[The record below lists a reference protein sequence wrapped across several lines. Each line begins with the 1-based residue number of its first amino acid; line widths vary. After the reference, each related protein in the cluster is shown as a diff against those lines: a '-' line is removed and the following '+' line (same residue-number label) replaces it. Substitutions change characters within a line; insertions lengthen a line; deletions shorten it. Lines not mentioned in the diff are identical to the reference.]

1 MTTTT
6 TCDQLIR
13 RGGWAE
19 EALQPR
25 CAFPIGP
32 RNTWSNAAY
41 IVVALILLATLGTA
55 PQTVVMAAAL
65 TALGLGSGL
74 YHGFKTIWA
83 NRLDHV
89 GMYMVFGALSVYG
102 IMGRHAAA
110 PALMVVTGVLLAG
123 LFTYTG
129 IKASLD
135 IQMGVLFYFTMLPA
149 FVFGDPKVAGAALA
163 LFLLGFGAWQLD
175 KRRSPLI
182 GLWGHALWHI
192 LTAPAIGL
200 MYVALYEG
208 GR

>member
-1 MTTTT
+1 MTNV
-6 TCDQLIR
+6 TCDHLIR

-19 EALQPR
+19 EALRPR
-25 CAFPIGP
+25 CTFPIGP
-32 RNTWSNAAY
+32 RNTWSNTAY
-41 IVVALILLATLGTA
+41 IAVGATLLLTLGYT
-55 PQTVVMAAAL
+55 PQTAVMAGAL
-65 TALGLGSGL
+65 TMLGIGSGL

-89 GMYMVFGALSVYG
+89 GMYLVFGALSVYG

-110 PALMVVTGVLLAG
+110 PYLMLVTGALLAG

-129 IKASLD
+129 IRASLD

-149 FVFGDPKVAGAALA
+149 FVFGDAKLAGGALA

-182 GLWGHALWHI
+182 GLWGHALWHL
-192 LTAPAIGL
+192 LTAPAIGM
-200 MYVALYEG
+200 MYLALYG
-208 GR
+208 GTR

>member
-1 MTTTT
+1 MTTS
-6 TCDQLIR
+6 CDHLIR

-19 EALQPR
+19 EALLGSCTP
-25 CAFPIGP
+25 PIGP
-32 RNTWSNAAY
+32 RNTWSNLAYVAVAA
-41 IVVALILLATLGTA
+41 ILLAFLGYT
-55 PQTVVMAAAL
+55 PQTAVVAFAL
-65 TALGLGSGL
+65 TVLGIGSGL
-74 YHGFKTIWA
+74 YHAYKTIWA

-89 GMYMVFGALSVYG
+89 GMYLVFGALSVYG
-102 IMGRHAAA
+102 LLGRHPAA
-110 PALMVVTGVLLAG
+110 PMLMVVTGILLAG

-149 FVFGDPKVAGAALA
+149 FVFGDAKLAGAALA

-175 KRRSPLI
+175 KRRSPWV

-200 MYVALYEG
+200 MYLALYG
-208 GR
+208 GTR